1 MKDTTSGSS
10 PRGLS
15 GLGVSS
21 AVCALCSY
29 FFLLSAF
36 FGIALGALG
45 LMRSRRDVLC
55 WVGII
60 LSVIFLIIGFVS
72 MARLCSSAEMESL
85 LSGGM

>member
-1 MKDTTSGSS
+1 MSHRTSDSS

-36 FGIALGALG
+36 FGIVLGALG

-55 WVGII
+55 WIGVI
-60 LSVIFLIIGFVS
+60 LSAIFLISGFIT
-72 MARLCSSAEMESL
+72 MARLCGSPELENLM
-85 LSGGM
+85 SGGM